1 MTNPSSI
8 DESRRRH
15 PSGSRD
21 TSAVFANPSERVFA
35 NLLDLYGVEWVYE
48 PIEFPLLWNEEGEP
62 VKAFRPDFYLPERN
76 FFIELTV
83 LEQRNVT
90 KKNQKIRKF
99 RVLYPEV
106 KLLVVYQ
113 RGFNELLARHGLD
126 GRAGH
131 AA

>member
-1 MTNPSSI
+1 MNLSSI
-8 DESRRRH
+8 DETRRRH
-15 PSGSRD
+15 PSGSAT
-21 TSAVFANPSERVFA
+21 TSAAFANPSERIFA
-35 NLLDLYGVEWVYE
+35 DLLDLYGIEWVYE
-48 PIEFPLLWNEEGEP
+48 PIEFPLLWNDEGEP
-62 VKAFRPDFYLPERN
+62 VRAFRPDFYLPERN

-90 KKNQKIRKF
+90 KKNQKIRRF

-113 RGFNELLARHGLD
+113 RNFKELLERHGLD
-126 GRAGH
+126 GRTGH